1 MRSSVE
7 FEVDTDLCWSNAVMP
22 QCSLQDEKVESGKQE
37 PTTAE
42 VQQKVKEYNAQIHS
56 NLFMN
61 MVSSD
66 EL

>member
-1 MRSSVE
+1 
-7 FEVDTDLCWSNAVMP
+7 MP

-61 MVSSD
+61 MVSLD